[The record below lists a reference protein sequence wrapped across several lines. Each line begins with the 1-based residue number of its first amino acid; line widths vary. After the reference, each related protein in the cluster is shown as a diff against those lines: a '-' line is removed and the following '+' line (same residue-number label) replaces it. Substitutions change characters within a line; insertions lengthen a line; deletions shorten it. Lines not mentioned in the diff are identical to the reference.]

1 MTKHMQKLLP
11 WCLAYNTCST
21 NVHCCRNNDEHKEMP
36 PGHVPHQV
44 ASWPRVAPP
53 VSGPCSHVCPH
64 STGADRATI
73 MCQGTRDGGGWWD
86 TILQR
91 MQKKWNLTL
100 PYIQDM
106 VSTNE
111 AGLSP
116 REQGN
121 IGKKAKQR
129 GLKLQALNKG
139 EDSAGWGK
147 EVRHLPQSCGRGTFH
162 LMVLSELRP
171 FCNLPQTCQDSPHL
185 DTN

>member
-1 MTKHMQKLLP
+1 
-11 WCLAYNTCST
+11 
-21 NVHCCRNNDEHKEMP
+21 
-36 PGHVPHQV
+36 
-44 ASWPRVAPP
+44 
-53 VSGPCSHVCPH
+53 
-64 STGADRATI
+64 
-73 MCQGTRDGGGWWD
+73 
-86 TILQR
+86 

-139 EDSAGWGK
+139 EDSAG
-147 EVRHLPQSCGRGTFH
+147 
-162 LMVLSELRP
+162 
-171 FCNLPQTCQDSPHL
+171 
-185 DTN
+185 